1 MNKNIQFIYSMFLI
15 FLLPILIIAHTIW
28 QIKTSND
35 LLNQELQKKTEA
47 AASFTFLNL
56 RADLSDT
63 ALTQQ
68 AIEQISSQIK
78 EVTEISV
85 FTPGT
90 KGFQVIAST
99 NKEILG
105 LNFESAENAAVLA
118 GNKIVTKQI
127 IDRTKKPVERSFVSS
142 LPVVGANNV
151 KTNLIIVKL
160 QPSETD
166 TLAQKNLQQSLVI
179 LAFLVLIILLL
190 LANQIRLSQYPA
202 MYKKLEDI
210 DKMKDEFIS
219 VASHEL
225 KTPLASAKG
234 YSEMLLDGLTGKID
248 DKAKS
253 HLEKILISVQRLDVL
268 VNELLDVSRL
278 QQDRMQFDM
287 QPVDVHQIVENVVN
301 ISGEEAERKRLRL
314 DIEHPKTPLPLV
326 FSDPEKFQQVLE
338 NIISNSIKYT
348 FKGGVRV
355 SYKIINDKL
364 RVSVKDTGI
373 GMSEQDTKRVFEKF
387 YRIKNEKTMN
397 VPGTGLGLWIAREI
411 MRHMNGEID
420 FVSIEGKGSEFF
432 LTLPI
437 IEDDK

>member
-1 MNKNIQFIYSMFLI
+1 MFLI